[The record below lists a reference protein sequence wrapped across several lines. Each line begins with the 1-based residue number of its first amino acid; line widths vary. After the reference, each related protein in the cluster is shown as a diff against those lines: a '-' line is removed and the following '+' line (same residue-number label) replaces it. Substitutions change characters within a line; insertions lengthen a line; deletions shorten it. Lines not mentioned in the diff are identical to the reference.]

1 MHMKIYLSHEHLCR
15 TVSLHLGRSIFDNI
29 YSLTRFISDHNALSG
44 MIMPDVLKSPTMSD
58 VLNVLHINGI
68 RYVDLHQLI
77 ATIYRY
83 HHFVELTI
91 LFMTN

>member
-29 YSLTRFISDHNALSG
+29 YNLTRFISDHNALSG

-58 VLNVLHINGI
+58 VCDLLHINGI
-68 RYVDLHQLI
+68 KYVDSHRPI
-77 ATIYRY
+77 VAIYRY
-83 HHFVELTI
+83 Y
-91 LFMTN
+91 